1 MTILGSLGANTTPAS
16 QNGDSADVTL
26 SPNAET
32 LALFASLFALIQPQS
47 DADDLKAEETP
58 ATLDNGSDPAPI
70 GKAPSAN
77 QDALATLPAAAMLM
91 AATDQPEIPATDDR
105 DLADMAPLAHLL
117 TVAKAMSGS
126 DGNIQNT
133 APSNTVDGV
142 DEPAPGV
149 TTAKA
154 ILARA
159 IRILDD
165 IENPVPA
172 TDTGFAQV
180 ASADSQAGSQD
191 MFLAEADI
199 LLPDVPMAVSAAP
212 SPEFVGPMPMVPVR
226 MVAEAAPSPEFVGPM
241 PVVPVRMVA
250 EVAPS
255 PEFVGP
261 MPAGPVRMVAEAAPS
276 PEFVGPMP
284 VVPVRMVAEAAP
296 SPEFVGPMP
305 AKPVQLVAEAP
316 KSADPSRTAP
326 VLTADSAPRPQMTSG
341 SMPSQPAVL
350 SNEVSR
356 PGVPVE
362 GFAKAVDQDDTMTS
376 AEPRS
381 DRQTSLKDRFDQAN
395 QRMMVKPEIGYEKVS
410 RMPSSP
416 GSEATQ
422 APILSAR
429 EMRATMDQPAANNG
443 QSSSA
448 TSTSVS
454 NATTA
459 GGQSGSQGQSG
470 QGGGQ
475 SASQF
480 AADFASSRDVADRAM
495 LHRLNT
501 ANAGWSETM
510 IKRLT
515 SDLRAGVQSVR
526 IILEPR
532 NLGRLNVDLGLR
544 DGKASIRI
552 AAETVEAASLLA
564 GARGQL
570 SQMLEQ
576 SGMRLAGFQSSAG
589 GQDAQADTGAGQQ
602 GHAQHESGGK
612 NTGRNGNFSNKLE
625 NVEDRLGQDDG
636 VEQEHDLALLTGET
650 AVLSKFAADFASSRD
665 VADRA
670 MLHRLNTA
678 NAGWSETMIKRLTS
692 DLRAGVQSVRIILEP
707 RNLGRLNVD
716 LGLRD
721 GKASIRIAAETVEAA
736 SLLAGARGQ
745 LSQMLEQSG
754 MRLAGFQSSAGGQDA
769 QADTGAGQQGHAQ
782 HESGG
787 KNTGRNGNFS
797 NKLENVE
804 DRLGQDDGVEQEHD
818 LALRTGE
825 TAVLSILA

>member
-16 QNGDSADVTL
+16 QNGDGADVTL

-47 DADDLKAEETP
+47 NAGDLKAEETP
-58 ATLDNGSDPAPI
+58 ATLDGGSDPAAI
-70 GKAPSAN
+70 AKAPIAK
-77 QDALATLPAAAMLM
+77 QDVLASLPAAAMLM
-91 AATDQPEIPATDDR
+91 AASDQPEIPATDDR

-117 TVAKAMSGS
+117 TVAKTMSGS

-133 APSNTVDGV
+133 ALSNTVDSAE
-142 DEPAPGV
+142 EPAPGV

-154 ILARA
+154 ILTRA
-159 IRILDD
+159 ITILDN
-165 IENPVPA
+165 IEIPVPVK
-172 TDTGFAQV
+172 DTGSIQV
-180 ASADSQAGSQD
+180 ASADAQAGSQD
-191 MFLAEADI
+191 MLLAEVDI
-199 LLPDVPMAVSAAP
+199 RIPDVPVPVVPVQMVAEPAP
-212 SPEFVGPMPMVPVR
+212 SPD
-226 MVAEAAPSPEFVGPM
+226 FVGPM
-241 PVVPVRMVA
+241 PVVPVQMVA
-250 EVAPS
+250 EPAPS
-255 PEFVGP
+255 PD
-261 MPAGPVRMVAEAAPS
+261 
-276 PEFVGPMP
+276 FVGPMP
-284 VVPVRMVAEAAP
+284 VVPVQMVVEAAP
-296 SPEFVGPMP
+296 SPDFIGPMP

-316 KSADPSRTAP
+316 KPANPSRTAP
-326 VLTADSAPRPQMTSG
+326 VLAADSAPRPQTTSG
-341 SMPSQPAVL
+341 ITPSQPAML

-356 PGVPVE
+356 QGVPAE
-362 GFAKAVDQDDTMTS
+362 GFAKAVDQDDAVTS

-422 APILSAR
+422 APVLSAR

-636 VEQEHDLALLTGET
+636 VEQEHDLAL
-650 AVLSKFAADFASSRD
+650 
-665 VADRA
+665 
-670 MLHRLNTA
+670 
-678 NAGWSETMIKRLTS
+678 
-692 DLRAGVQSVRIILEP
+692 
-707 RNLGRLNVD
+707 
-716 LGLRD
+716 
-721 GKASIRIAAETVEAA
+721 
-736 SLLAGARGQ
+736 
-745 LSQMLEQSG
+745 
-754 MRLAGFQSSAGGQDA
+754 
-769 QADTGAGQQGHAQ
+769 
-782 HESGG
+782 
-787 KNTGRNGNFS
+787 
-797 NKLENVE
+797 
-804 DRLGQDDGVEQEHD
+804 
-818 LALRTGE
+818 RTGE

>member
-16 QNGDSADVTL
+16 QNGDGADVTL

-47 DADDLKAEETP
+47 NAGDLKAEETP
-58 ATLDNGSDPAPI
+58 ATLDGGSDPAAI
-70 GKAPSAN
+70 AKAPIAK
-77 QDALATLPAAAMLM
+77 QDVLASLPAAAMLM
-91 AATDQPEIPATDDR
+91 AASDQPEIPATDDR

-117 TVAKAMSGS
+117 TVAKTMSGS

-133 APSNTVDGV
+133 ALSNTVDSAE
-142 DEPAPGV
+142 EPAPGV

-154 ILARA
+154 ILTRA
-159 IRILDD
+159 ITILDN
-165 IENPVPA
+165 IEIPVPVK
-172 TDTGFAQV
+172 DTGSIQV
-180 ASADSQAGSQD
+180 ASADAQAGSQD
-191 MFLAEADI
+191 MFLAEVDI
-199 LLPDVPMAVSAAP
+199 RIPDVPVPVVPVQMVAEPAP
-212 SPEFVGPMPMVPVR
+212 SPD
-226 MVAEAAPSPEFVGPM
+226 FVGPM
-241 PVVPVRMVA
+241 PVVPVQMV
-250 EVAPS
+250 V
-255 PEFVGP
+255 
-261 MPAGPVRMVAEAAPS
+261 EAAPS
-276 PEFVGPMP
+276 PDFI
-284 VVPVRMVAEAAP
+284 
-296 SPEFVGPMP
+296 GPMP

-316 KSADPSRTAP
+316 KPANPSRTAP
-326 VLTADSAPRPQMTSG
+326 VLAADSAPRPQTTSG
-341 SMPSQPAVL
+341 ITPSQPAML

-356 PGVPVE
+356 QGVPAE
-362 GFAKAVDQDDTMTS
+362 GFAKAVDQDDAVTS

-454 NATTA
+454 NAATA

-602 GHAQHESGGK
+602 GH
-612 NTGRNGNFSNKLE
+612 T
-625 NVEDRLGQDDG
+625 
-636 VEQEHDLALLTGET
+636 
-650 AVLSKFAADFASSRD
+650 
-665 VADRA
+665 
-670 MLHRLNTA
+670 
-678 NAGWSETMIKRLTS
+678 
-692 DLRAGVQSVRIILEP
+692 
-707 RNLGRLNVD
+707 
-716 LGLRD
+716 
-721 GKASIRIAAETVEAA
+721 
-736 SLLAGARGQ
+736 
-745 LSQMLEQSG
+745 
-754 MRLAGFQSSAGGQDA
+754 
-769 QADTGAGQQGHAQ
+769 Q